1 MRVGLVCPYDIGRP
15 GGVQQLTGELAEHLI
30 ATGDEVVLIGAGK
43 TWFHGGPGVD
53 DVTVPAGRAIS
64 VKANRSVAPLT
75 LSPTSWRRVSQA
87 LEEVDVVH
95 VHEPLIPLVGWTG
108 LSTGKPTVATFH
120 ADPPMWVHRLYRL
133 TPGLARR
140 MRSTVISAVSPTA
153 ARAIPSDWG
162 PVTIIPNA
170 VDVASYDLPT
180 GRIERR
186 VAFLG
191 RNEPR
196 KGLSV
201 LMEAWLVIR
210 DSLPDA
216 QLMVMG
222 ADEAEPMP
230 GVTFLGPVSGGEKK
244 RLLSSS
250 RVYVAPN
257 LGGESFGIVLVEA
270 MASGCAVIASD
281 LPAFV
286 DVADGAA
293 VHVPAGDALALA
305 DAVIEVLGDDERAS
319 RLGEAARRRA
329 SAFDWPEVVAGYR
342 RLYRKALS

>member
-15 GGVQQLTGELAEHLI
+15 GGVQHLTGELAEHLI
-30 ATGDEVVLIGAGK
+30 STGDEVVFIGAGK

-64 VKANRSVAPLT
+64 VKANRSVVPLT
-75 LSPTSWRRVSQA
+75 LSPASWRRVSQV
-87 LEEVDVVH
+87 LEEVDVIH
-95 VHEPLIPLVGWTG
+95 VHEPFIPVVGWTA
-108 LSTGKPTVATFH
+108 LSSEKPTVATFH
-120 ADPPMWVHRLYRL
+120 ADPPPWVHRLYRL
-133 TPGLARR
+133 TPGLTRI
-140 MRSTVISAVSPTA
+140 MQKTEISAVSPTA
-153 ARAIPSDWG
+153 ARAIPDDWG
-162 PVTIIPNA
+162 QVTIIPNA

-201 LMEAWLVIR
+201 LLDAWPVVL

-222 ADEAEPMP
+222 ADQGEPMP
-230 GVTFLGPVSGGEKK
+230 GISYLGPVSGGEKK

-286 DVADGAA
+286 EVTDGAA
-293 VHVPAGDALALA
+293 VHVPAGDATALA
-305 DAVIEVLGDDERAS
+305 HAIIDVLGDDELAS
-319 RLGEAARRRA
+319 RLGKAGRIRA
-329 SAFDWPEVVAGYR
+329 LAFDWPDVLASYR
-342 RLYRKALS
+342 RLYRQALS